1 MRILIVEDKV
11 ELAGLLRRALRG
23 EGLAVDV
30 AVRGE
35 DALWMAAATDYDVV
49 VLDVML
55 PGIDGVETCRRL
67 RAAEMWSPILML
79 TARDG
84 LTDRVRGLD
93 GGADDY
99 MLKPFHL
106 AELTARL
113 RALGRREP
121 GRRPSVLDVGGLRL
135 DPASRTVWRD
145 ETEIDLPPKSFALL
159 EVLMRHPGKVLSR
172 FQLLE
177 AIWDDG
183 YENRSNVVDQH
194 VRALRERV
202 DRPFGAETIE
212 TVRGAGYRF
221 SCAADPSGGRA
232 NRATA
237 IAVKLVPIR
246 RRLMVAFAIVM
257 ALVLVTCGL
266 FLHQRM
272 KANLNRALDAALR
285 SRATDLAAL
294 AQQSDS
300 GLADARLPPGAT
312 ALGPAQL
319 ISSSGRV
326 VDRSPGAPPIPLLT
340 AGALRRA
347 RAATPLIV
355 DQRSPVESATRLL
368 AQSVHA
374 QGQCMVV
381 AVGSSLEP
389 VDTALGSLDSQLLL
403 GGPVVLVFASLATSA
418 LAGAA
423 LRPVEAMRRRAAAFS
438 GNDLGQRLP
447 DLAADD
453 ELGRLARSL
462 NAMLKRVEQA
472 VHQER
477 SFIANASH
485 ELRSPL
491 TALQAGLE
499 LIARVRPRGNA
510 LDRQVASA
518 IEETDRLNDITSALL
533 LLAHADSR
541 ELVLRRRPVDVA
553 TLLAEATARAHG
565 DGPTVCIKSVPELTI
580 DADRELLTQAMSN
593 LISNAHRHAQRNHHR
608 SNSGRRRA

>member
-113 RALGRREP
+113 RAGPPRA
-121 GRRPSVLDVGGLRL
+121 GRRPACSTSAACDSTPHHAPSGATR
-135 DPASRTVWRD
+135 PRSTCRPR
-145 ETEIDLPPKSFALL
+145 SFALL

-438 GNDLGQRLP
+438 G
-447 DLAADD
+447 
-453 ELGRLARSL
+453 
-462 NAMLKRVEQA
+462 
-472 VHQER
+472 
-477 SFIANASH
+477 
-485 ELRSPL
+485 
-491 TALQAGLE
+491 T
-499 LIARVRPRGNA
+499 
-510 LDRQVASA
+510 
-518 IEETDRLNDITSALL
+518 TSASESPTWRPTTSSDGS
-533 LLAHADSR
+533 HA
-541 ELVLRRRPVDVA
+541 P
-553 TLLAEATARAHG
+553 
-565 DGPTVCIKSVPELTI
+565 
-580 DADRELLTQAMSN
+580 
-593 LISNAHRHAQRNHHR
+593 
-608 SNSGRRRA
+608 